1 MYLLSLYSFDY
12 HADVHVT
19 NDIAAQLLQ
28 KLSITAVGKREKL
41 LNVVKNPVTRYLP
54 VGARK
59 VGEFIFLS
67 INMFRYKLDMLID
80 VFEYLGLSFSA
91 EKSVNLF
98 DYVAKSSDDE
108 PLVFVV
114 SKSCDTVIKLNSFDL
129 LIFVPNPVLSARYF
143 RLVPWPM
150 ERSTRNTQMITS
162 KVSSDLLK
170 Q

>member
-1 MYLLSLYSFDY
+1 
-12 HADVHVT
+12 
-19 NDIAAQLLQ
+19 
-28 KLSITAVGKREKL
+28 
-41 LNVVKNPVTRYLP
+41 
-54 VGARK
+54 
-59 VGEFIFLS
+59 
-67 INMFRYKLDMLID
+67 MF
-80 VFEYLGLSFSA
+80 FNLGLSFSA

-114 SKSCDTVIKLNSFDL
+114 SKSCYTVIKLNSFDL
-129 LIFVPNPVLSARYF
+129 LVFVPHPVLSAHSF

-150 ERSTRNTQMITS
+150 ERLTRNTQMITS